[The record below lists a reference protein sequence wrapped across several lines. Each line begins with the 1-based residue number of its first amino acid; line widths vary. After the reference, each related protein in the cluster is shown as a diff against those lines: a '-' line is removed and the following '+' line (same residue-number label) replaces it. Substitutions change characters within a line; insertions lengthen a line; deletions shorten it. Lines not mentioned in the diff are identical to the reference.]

1 MKLISKGL
9 ATACI
14 VLITCNAL
22 SAQKCDTLTVNGKI
36 SQFGCPQ
43 RALGTW
49 KSISRKIDDGLWHS
63 LEKHPINFCDECN
76 YTDNTH
82 NKFTVHNPAL
92 NDELFVEPTHVPI
105 GDERRRTLFL
115 GHDVRFVYALSY
127 GNIPERVYRSGEI
140 INARIDSLNQVY
152 GERINASYNKM
163 VEGKKLNAEELKVQ
177 KEFYTAMLVIPLEE
191 QLGSPGFTLK
201 YEFNRDVFA
210 PFDEPGKNYL
220 ELSVIKRGVLKEIPF
235 KIPAITIPYV
245 AIDYLKDNSPF
256 SNINEEYKDRYDFS
270 KKLPITDPRDKEF
283 ITILFIGKKMTSTET
298 NKMANS
304 QDYSVYNMLFTI
316 TGKSFEKNHEVLN
329 VFDWNELSSI
339 INNKKP

>member
-1 MKLISKGL
+1 MLLK
-9 ATACI
+9 
-14 VLITCNAL
+14 
-22 SAQKCDTLTVNGKI
+22 KCPP
-36 SQFGCPQ
+36 FC
-43 RALGTW
+43 W
-49 KSISRKIDDGLWHS
+49 KFK
-63 LEKHPINFCDECN
+63 
-76 YTDNTH
+76 
-82 NKFTVHNPAL
+82 
-92 NDELFVEPTHVPI
+92 
-105 GDERRRTLFL
+105 
-115 GHDVRFVYALSY
+115 
-127 GNIPERVYRSGEI
+127 I